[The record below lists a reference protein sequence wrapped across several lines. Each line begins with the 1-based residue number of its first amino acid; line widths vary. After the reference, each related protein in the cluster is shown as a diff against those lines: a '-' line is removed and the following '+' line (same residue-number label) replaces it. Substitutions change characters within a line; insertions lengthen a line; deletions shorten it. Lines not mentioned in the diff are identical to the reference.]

1 MIRSAAR
8 EGDVLVVTTVET
20 DRLESSRDAPA
31 MRRARVAAL
40 TLIGLALLLLALVLL
55 PE

>member
-1 MIRSAAR
+1 
-8 EGDVLVVTTVET
+8 VLVVTTVET
-20 DRLESSRDAPA
+20 DTLESSRDAPA

-40 TLIGLALLLLALVLL
+40 TLIGLALLLALVLL

>member
-1 MIRSAAR
+1 
-8 EGDVLVVTTVET
+8 VLVVTNVDT
-20 DRLESSRDAPA
+20 DTLESSRDAPA
-31 MRRARVAAL
+31 MKRARVAAL

>member
-1 MIRSAAR
+1 MK
-8 EGDVLVVTTVET
+8 
-20 DRLESSRDAPA
+20 
-31 MRRARVAAL
+31 RARVAAL